1 MWNFLRERERERE
14 RERKNLR
21 KHDDYC
27 PTPTNDLKIYGK
39 KYREREEECT
49 KTGIEKDNV

>member
-1 MWNFLRERERERE
+1 MWNFLRERE